1 MTKFEDFGLEPNLL
15 KSLEHMNY
23 SVPTPIQAQTIPLAL
38 DGRDILGSAQTGTG
52 KTAAFAIP
60 LINALM
66 GSDEGTALV
75 LTPTRELGKQVMEV
89 MQQLLG
95 SKSFINT
102 AFIIGG
108 EAMGKQFEQ
117 LKRNPRLI
125 VGTPGR
131 INDHLKRGTLKLDDT
146 RFLVLDETD
155 RMLDMGFS
163 IQLDAIA
170 EYMPKGKRQTL
181 MFSATMPHN
190 IMRMADR
197 YLTNPKRIEIGES
210 NATAKNIKQEVLHV
224 QKDKKYTTLVSE
236 LSTRVGTILVFVN
249 TKRETEALAK
259 KLTGDKL
266 STEAI
271 HGDLR
276 QHRREK
282 IIRKYRNEEFRV
294 LIATDV
300 IARGLDV
307 PHIAHVINYDLPMMP
322 EDYIHRIGRT
332 ARAGADGEALCLI
345 TPQDNRRW
353 SAIQRLINPGSESD
367 RGNYGERPRGK
378 SGGHSGGHSGGKS
391 FGNSRSNVHGG
402 GKKTYGKK
410 NFGSSEGGSWK
421 KKPYGE
427 ERSSGYKGRDDRSSN
442 NSNSN
447 YKGNSDRPQGNGG
460 SNYKGNSDRPF
471 ERSASSYRGRDER
484 PQGNGSS
491 NYKGKSDRPFESRGA
506 SSNYKGR
513 DERPQ
518 GNNSSNYKDKSDRP
532 FESRGSSSNYKGR
545 DDRPQSNGNS
555 NYKGRDERPQGNN
568 SSNYKGKSDRP
579 FESRGASS
587 NYKGRD
593 DRPQSNGN
601 STYKGKRGS
610 SPTSNEGSSNRPF
623 AKRSAGPQS
632 FKKKFDHDEAPK
644 RKTLKIGKAA

>member
-23 SVPTPIQAQTIPLAL
+23 TAPTPIQAQTIPLAL

-66 GSDEGTALV
+66 GSDEGSAIV

-108 EAMGKQFEQ
+108 ESMGKQFEQ

-190 IMRMADR
+190 IMRLADR

-249 TKRETEALAK
+249 TKRDTEALAK
-259 KLTGDKL
+259 KLKGDSF

-353 SAIQRLINPGSESD
+353 TAIQRLINPESASD

-378 SGGHSGGHSGGKS
+378 SGGHSGGKS
-391 FGNSRSNVHGG
+391 FGNSRSNSYGG

-427 ERSSGYKGRDDRSSN
+427 ERSSGYKGRDDRSSGN
-442 NSNSN
+442 GNSN
-447 YKGNSDRPQGNGG
+447 YKGHSDRPQGNGS
-460 SNYKGNSDRPF
+460 SNYKGKSDRPF

-484 PQGNGSS
+484 PQGNGNS
-491 NYKGKSDRPFESRGA
+491 NYKGKSDRPFEGRA
-506 SSNYKGR
+506 TSNYKGR

-518 GNNSSNYKDKSDRP
+518 GNGSSNYKGKSDRP

-555 NYKGRDERPQGNN
+555 NYKGKSDRPFEGRATSNYKGRDARPQGNG

-579 FESRGASS
+579 FESRGSSS

-593 DRPQSNGN
+593 DRPQG
-601 STYKGKRGS
+601 R
-610 SPTSNEGSSNRPF
+610 
-623 AKRSAGPQS
+623 
-632 FKKKFDHDEAPK
+632 
-644 RKTLKIGKAA
+644 